1 MPNSKEVT
9 LDELTNSVKHPTTTN
24 EEPKVEKTPMA
35 NPNIQPGKAV
45 SIADLGSHMKK
56 VNHVEEKQVKQA
68 PMVED
73 AFNSMTSTIN
83 GRIKRMEEEVVP
95 IIMEN
100 ARDMAMQKELGVD
113 VEHVKLGPR
122 EESVDSIPGTT
133 IEVKVDETTSAIPS
147 VDIDELLKDDDND
160 KAVEVAPTRNVSD
173 IQPEVKPATEAKPKA
188 SKTTNAVI
196 EENSGDDD
204 LDSLMKDLELEDSK
218 LNDNDEDDETDD
230 QRKERFKES
239 LQSVK
244 IARDPID
251 LSRFK
256 IRKTP
261 TSSSAVLNSIGN
273 KNQQFK
279 KADWAL
285 YYTKRSL
292 TFIESRGPELEALRK
307 TISNSNSINGVIA
320 SLRFVYEHIVDANK
334 PPFEA
339 WCKTIRT
346 EDIESLY
353 FGLYR
358 ACYADANLV
367 ARACIGENGCKKT
380 SLIDTDI
387 MTMIKF
393 DNDEVK
399 EKFYSVLNRDTTT
412 DTTDVE
418 SELIQISD
426 DFVISCAM
434 PTLYS
439 TFIQYATLKSEVI
452 DKYSDILNTMAYI
465 DGFYSIDR
473 DTMELVP
480 MSIKEYPNNLNK
492 TVLSKLKVYT
502 DILKTL
508 TNDQYNV
515 LTTKLNNIIQDSKIT
530 YIYPETTCP
539 ECGVT
544 IPEENVGS
552 VLNLLFTRAQLVQI
566 KSL

>member
-1 MPNSKEVT
+1 MSNSKEVT
-9 LDELTNSVKHPTTTN
+9 LDELANSVKRPNNTETKSN
-24 EEPKVEKTPMA
+24 KTPVN
-35 NPNIQPGKAV
+35 NPNIQAGKAV
-45 SIADLGSHMKK
+45 SIDELSSHLKK
-56 VNHVEEKQVKQA
+56 VNHVEDKEPVQQA
-68 PMVED
+68 PMVQD
-73 AFNSMTSTIN
+73 AFGSMYNTIN
-83 GRIKRMEEEVVP
+83 ERKRRIEEELVP

-100 ARDMAMQKELGVD
+100 AQDMAMQKELGVD
-113 VEHVKLGPR
+113 VEHTKLGKP
-122 EESVDSIPGTT
+122 EESIDSIPGADT
-133 IEVKVDETTSAIPS
+133 KVSVSAPIASIPD
-147 VDIDELLKDDDND
+147 VDIDLGDDDD
-160 KAVEVAPTRNVSD
+160 AVEVAPTNPVIQVSTS
-173 IQPEVKPATEAKPKA
+173 IEVAPPKEPKYEPTVK
-188 SKTTNAVI
+188 STNSVI

-218 LNDNDEDDETDD
+218 LDVESGDSETDK
-230 QRKERFKES
+230 QIRERFKET

-251 LSRFK
+251 IGKFK

-261 TSSSAVLNSIGN
+261 TSSAVVLNSIN
-273 KNQQFK
+273 SQPKQLK
-279 KADWAL
+279 RADWAL
-285 YYTKRSL
+285 YYTKRSI
-292 TFIESRGPELEALRK
+292 TFVESRGPELEALRK

-320 SLRFVYEHIVDANK
+320 SLHFIYDHIVDANK

-339 WCKTIRT
+339 WCKLIRT

-353 FGLYR
+353 FGVYR

-367 ARACIGENGCKKT
+367 ARACVGDNGCKKT

-387 MTMIKF
+387 NTMVKF

-399 EKFYSVLNRDTTT
+399 EKFYSILNRDTTT
-412 DTTDVE
+412 DSNDIE
-418 SELIQISD
+418 CELIQISD
-426 DFVISCAM
+426 DFVISCNM

-439 TFIQYATLKSEVI
+439 TFIQYATLKAEVI

-473 DTMELVP
+473 NSMELVP
-480 MSIKEYPNNLNK
+480 LSVKEYPNNINK

-502 DILKTL
+502 EILKTL

-515 LTTKLNNIIQDSKIT
+515 LTAKLNNIIQDSKVT
-530 YIYPETTCP
+530 YIYPEVTCP

-544 IPEENVGS
+544 IAEEPIGS